1 MGWDG
6 SVPGTDNV
14 FGLVFVMGSDD
25 GGQPGRHARMADLG
39 KRDKRSKTIC
49 AEMRHAESE
58 FDSAD
63 HRILGER
70 TLAHTGQPC

>member
-25 GGQPGRHARMADLG
+25 GGQPGRSARMADLAE
-39 KRDKRSKTIC
+39 RDKRVKALCTMIS
-49 AEMRHAESE
+49 
-58 FDSAD
+58 
-63 HRILGER
+63 
-70 TLAHTGQPC
+70 